1 MSDFNKDLLENL
13 KDPEA
18 RAEFVKSYAEAE
30 IAEAALKEK
39 QRIVTLIITRMQQM
53 TSDYNSV
60 IKHTGGLL
68 TSSMTYA
75 YSKGIND
82 IIKLI
87 TKEEK

>member
-1 MSDFNKDLLENL
+1 MAEKELT
-13 KDPEA
+13 EA
-18 RAEFVKSYAEAE
+18 Q
-30 IAEAALKEK
+30 KEK
-39 QRIVTLIITRMQQM
+39 QRLVTLILTKAINM
-53 TSDYNSV
+53 TNDYKST

-82 IIKLI
+82 IVKLL